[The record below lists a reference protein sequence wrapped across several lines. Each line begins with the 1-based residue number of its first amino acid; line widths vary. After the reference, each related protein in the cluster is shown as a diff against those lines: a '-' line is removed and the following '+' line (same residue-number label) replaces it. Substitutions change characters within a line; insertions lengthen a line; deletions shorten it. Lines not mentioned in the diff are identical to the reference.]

1 MSIPGRNGRDGTAS
15 PPFVRFTFPPIQ
27 YNRSVATKTLYVC
40 SNCGH
45 TAPKWLGRC
54 PDCGEWSTFV
64 EEVRED
70 KKVVGFAARATK
82 ERGARG
88 AAGRTLALSE
98 VPVVEGGGRMDTG
111 VTELNRVLGGGI
123 VPGSMVLVGGE
134 PGVGKST
141 LLLQVMGHLGEGCL
155 MISGEE
161 SPRQVALSARRLG
174 VEGKGFRVLSE
185 TDVDV
190 IEATILDE
198 RPKVA
203 VVDSIQTLYS
213 PELSGA
219 PGGVGQVRECAARLM
234 RLAKSEGIAVVLVG
248 HVTKDGSIAGPRV
261 LEHMVDTVLQ
271 FEGDRFQNFRVLRAL
286 KNRFGS
292 TNEVGVFEM
301 TGRGMVEVE
310 DPSAFFLS
318 TREEEVPPGVVTVC
332 LLEGTRPMLVEIESL
347 VAPSTLAN
355 PRRIAN
361 GVDTGRVNMLCAV
374 LTRRVGLSLGDQDVY
389 VNVTGGVR
397 VEEPAVDLGVALAI
411 ASALRD
417 RPVGKGTACFGEV
430 GLTGDLRFVSGA
442 PRRTAEMMK
451 LGFGRIIRPEGA
463 TDGPPEG
470 TDGGRAGRGAS
481 VVEVGTLEEA
491 VAVALL

>member
-1 MSIPGRNGRDGTAS
+1 M
-15 PPFVRFTFPPIQ
+15 
-27 YNRSVATKTLYVC
+27 ATKTLYVC

-45 TAPKWLGRC
+45 ETPKWLGRC
-54 PDCGEWSTFV
+54 PDCGEWSTLV
-64 EEVRED
+64 EEARES
-70 KKVVGFAARATK
+70 KKAVGFADRVTRK
-82 ERGARG
+82 KRIG
-88 AAGRTLALSE
+88 GRTMSLDE
-98 VPVVEGGGRMDTG
+98 VPPAESEGRTQTG
-111 VTELNRVLGGGI
+111 ISELDRVLGGGI

-174 VEGKGFRVLSE
+174 VEGRGFRVLSE
-185 TDVDV
+185 TDLDV

-198 RPKVA
+198 RPSFV

-234 RLAKSEGIAVVLVG
+234 RLAKSEGISTVLVG

-271 FEGDRFQNFRVLRAL
+271 FEGDRFQSFRVLRAL

-301 TGRGMVEVE
+301 TGAGMAEVE

-318 TREEEVPPGVVTVC
+318 RREGKTPPGVATVC

-347 VAPSTLAN
+347 VVPSPLAV
-355 PRRIAN
+355 PRRVAN

-374 LTRRVGLSLGDQDVY
+374 LSRRAGLSLHDHDVY

-397 VEEPAVDLGVALAI
+397 VEEPAADLGVALAI

-417 RPVGKGTACFGEV
+417 MPVGTGTACFGEV
-430 GLTGDLRFVSGA
+430 GLTGELRFVSGA
-442 PRRTAEMMK
+442 PRRISELLKM
-451 LGFGRIIRPEGA
+451 GFQRIIKPESVSGGTPEGA
-463 TDGPPEG
+463 SEVKNGKS
-470 TDGGRAGRGAS
+470 GRVKETS
-481 VVEVGTLEEA
+481 LVQVSTLEEA

>member
-1 MSIPGRNGRDGTAS
+1 MATR
-15 PPFVRFTFPPIQ
+15 TF
-27 YNRSVATKTLYVC
+27 YVC

-45 TAPKWLGRC
+45 QAPKWLGRC

-64 EEVRED
+64 EEVREE
-70 KKVVGFAARATK
+70 KKVVGFA
-82 ERGARG
+82 ERVTRQRRR
-88 AAGRTLALSE
+88 AAGRTLSLDE
-98 VPVVEGGGRMDTG
+98 VRATESGNRMDTG
-111 VTELNRVLGGGI
+111 VAELNRVLGGGI

-155 MISGEE
+155 MVSGEE
-161 SPRQVALSARRLG
+161 SPRQVALSARRLE
-174 VEGKGFRVLSE
+174 VEARGFRVLSE

-190 IEATILDE
+190 IEATILEE
-198 RPKVA
+198 RPGVV

-234 RLAKSEGIAVVLVG
+234 RLAKSEGIAILLVG
-248 HVTKDGSIAGPRV
+248 HVTKEGSIAGPRV

-271 FEGDRFQNFRVLRAL
+271 FEGDRFQSFRVLRAL

-292 TNEVGVFEM
+292 TNELGVFEM

-310 DPSAFFLS
+310 DPSAYFLS
-318 TREEEVPPGVVTVC
+318 KREEEVPPGVVTVC

-347 VAPSTLAN
+347 VVPSTLAN
-355 PRRIAN
+355 PRRVAN

-374 LTRRVGLSLGDQDVY
+374 LSRRAGLALGDQDVY

-397 VEEPAVDLGVALAI
+397 VEEPAADLGVALAI
-411 ASALRD
+411 ASAMRD
-417 RPVGKGTACFGEV
+417 RPVGRGTACFGEV
-430 GLTGDLRFVSGA
+430 GLTGDLRFVAGA
-442 PRRTAEMMK
+442 PRRVGELLK
-451 LGFGRIIRPEGA
+451 LGFGRIIRPEG
-463 TDGPPEG
+463 TLESRPNSGPDGRQDDEE
-470 TDGGRAGRGAS
+470 R
-481 VVEVGTLEEA
+481 VVQVATLEEA

>member
-1 MSIPGRNGRDGTAS
+1 M
-15 PPFVRFTFPPIQ
+15 
-27 YNRSVATKTLYVC
+27 ATRTLYVC

-45 TAPKWLGRC
+45 ENPKWLGRC

-64 EEVRED
+64 EEARES
-70 KKVVGFAARATK
+70 KKAVGFAERATRK
-82 ERGARG
+82 KRAG
-88 AAGRTLALSE
+88 GRTMSLDE
-98 VPVVEGGGRMDTG
+98 VPPAESEGRTETG
-111 VTELNRVLGGGI
+111 ISELDRVLGGGI

-155 MISGEE
+155 MVSGEE

-174 VEGKGFRVLSE
+174 VEGRGFRVLSE
-185 TDVDV
+185 TDLDV

-198 RPKVA
+198 RPSVV

-234 RLAKSEGIAVVLVG
+234 RLAKSEGISMILVG

-271 FEGDRFQNFRVLRAL
+271 FEGDRFQSFRVLRAL

-301 TGRGMVEVE
+301 TGDGMSEVE

-318 TREEEVPPGVVTVC
+318 RREGKTPPGVATVC

-347 VAPSTLAN
+347 VVPSPLAV
-355 PRRIAN
+355 PRRVAN

-374 LTRRVGLSLGDQDVY
+374 LSRRAGLSLHDHDVY

-397 VEEPAVDLGVALAI
+397 VEEPAADLGVALAI

-417 RPVGKGTACFGEV
+417 MPVGTGTACFGEV

-442 PRRTAEMMK
+442 PRRVSELLKM
-451 LGFGRIIRPEGA
+451 GFQRIIKPEGA
-463 TDGPPEG
+463 SGG
-470 TDGGRAGRGAS
+470 TLEGAS
-481 VVEVGTLEEA
+481 QGKNGRVKETNLVEVSTLEEA

>member
-1 MSIPGRNGRDGTAS
+1 M
-15 PPFVRFTFPPIQ
+15 
-27 YNRSVATKTLYVC
+27 ATRTLFVC

-45 TAPKWLGRC
+45 EEPKWLGRC

-64 EEVRED
+64 EEVREG
-70 KKVVGFAARATK
+70 KKAVGFAERATRQK
-82 ERGARG
+82 KGV
-88 AAGRTLALSE
+88 AGRTFSLSE
-98 VPVVEGGGRMDTG
+98 VRAVESENRIGTRIE
-111 VTELNRVLGGGI
+111 ELNRVLGGGI

-155 MISGEE
+155 MVSGEE
-161 SPRQVALSARRLG
+161 SPRQVTLNARRLG
-174 VEGKGFRVLSE
+174 IEGAGFRVLSE
-185 TDVDV
+185 TDVDA
-190 IEATILDE
+190 IEATILEE
-198 RPKVA
+198 RPRIV

-213 PELSGA
+213 SELSGA

-234 RLAKSEGIAVVLVG
+234 RLAKSEGIAVILVG
-248 HVTKDGSIAGPRV
+248 HVTKEGSIAGPRV

-271 FEGDRFQNFRVLRAL
+271 FEGDRFQSFRVLRAL

-301 TGRGMVEVE
+301 TGRGMVQVE

-318 TREEEVPPGVVTVC
+318 KREEEVPPGVVTVC

-347 VAPSTLAN
+347 VAPSPLAV
-355 PRRIAN
+355 PRRVAN

-374 LTRRVGLSLGDQDVY
+374 LSRRAGLVLGDQDVY

-397 VEEPAVDLGVALAI
+397 VEEPAADLGVALAI
-411 ASALRD
+411 ASAMRD

-430 GLTGDLRFVSGA
+430 GLTGDVRFVSGA
-442 PRRTAEMMK
+442 PRRVAELLKM
-451 LGFGRIIRPEGA
+451 GFGRIIRPEGTPETPA
-463 TDGPPEG
+463 NTRSDGK
-470 TDGGRAGRGAS
+470 AS
-481 VVEVGTLEEA
+481 VVEVRTLEEA

>member
-1 MSIPGRNGRDGTAS
+1 M
-15 PPFVRFTFPPIQ
+15 
-27 YNRSVATKTLYVC
+27 ATKTLYVC

-45 TAPKWLGRC
+45 ETPKWLGRC
-54 PDCGEWSTFV
+54 PDCGEWSTLV
-64 EEVRED
+64 EEARES
-70 KKVVGFAARATK
+70 KKAVGFADRVTRK
-82 ERGARG
+82 KRIG
-88 AAGRTLALSE
+88 GRTMSLDE
-98 VPVVEGGGRMDTG
+98 VPPAESEGRTQTG
-111 VTELNRVLGGGI
+111 ISELDRVLGGGI

-174 VEGKGFRVLSE
+174 VQGRGFRVLSE
-185 TDVDV
+185 TDLDV

-198 RPKVA
+198 RPSVV

-234 RLAKSEGIAVVLVG
+234 RLAKSEGISTVLVG

-271 FEGDRFQNFRVLRAL
+271 FEGDRFQSFRVLRAL

-301 TGRGMVEVE
+301 TGAGMAEVE

-318 TREEEVPPGVVTVC
+318 RREGKTPPGVATVC

-347 VAPSTLAN
+347 VVPSPLAV
-355 PRRIAN
+355 PRRVAN

-374 LTRRVGLSLGDQDVY
+374 LSRRAGLSLHDHDVY

-397 VEEPAVDLGVALAI
+397 VEEPAADLGVALAI

-417 RPVGKGTACFGEV
+417 MPVGTGTACFGEV
-430 GLTGDLRFVSGA
+430 GLTGELRFVSGA
-442 PRRTAEMMK
+442 PRRVSELLKM
-451 LGFGRIIRPEGA
+451 GFQRIIKPESISGGTLEGA
-463 TDGPPEG
+463 SEVENGK
-470 TDGGRAGRGAS
+470 GGRVKETS
-481 VVEVGTLEEA
+481 LVEVSTLEEA

>member
-1 MSIPGRNGRDGTAS
+1 M
-15 PPFVRFTFPPIQ
+15 
-27 YNRSVATKTLYVC
+27 ATKALYVC

-45 TAPKWLGRC
+45 EEPKWLGRC

-64 EEVRED
+64 EEARESR
-70 KKVVGFAARATK
+70 KAVGFAERATRQK
-82 ERGARG
+82 KGV
-88 AAGRTLALSE
+88 AGRTLSLSE
-98 VPVVEGGGRMDTG
+98 VRAVESGNRTDTG
-111 VTELNRVLGGGI
+111 VGELNRVLGGGI

-155 MISGEE
+155 MVSGEE

-174 VEGKGFRVLSE
+174 IAEAGFRVLSE

-190 IEATILDE
+190 IEATILE
-198 RPKVA
+198 EKPNIV

-234 RLAKSEGIAVVLVG
+234 RLAKSEGISVFLVG
-248 HVTKDGSIAGPRV
+248 HVTKEGSIAGPRV

-271 FEGDRFQNFRVLRAL
+271 FEGDRFQAFRVLRAL

-318 TREEEVPPGVVTVC
+318 TREEDVPPGGVTVC

-347 VAPSTLAN
+347 VAPSPLAN

-361 GVDTGRVNMLCAV
+361 GVDAEGR
-374 LTRRVGLSLGDQDVY
+374 TRF
-389 VNVTGGVR
+389 GGSGR
-397 VEEPAVDLGVALAI
+397 
-411 ASALRD
+411 LRE
-417 RPVGKGTACFGEV
+417 RH
-430 GLTGDLRFVSGA
+430 
-442 PRRTAEMMK
+442 
-451 LGFGRIIRPEGA
+451 GRG
-463 TDGPPEG
+463 
-470 TDGGRAGRGAS
+470 AGRGARGGPRRGARNS
-481 VVEVGTLEEA
+481 VCAAGQASREGDRVLRRGR
-491 VAVALL
+491 

>member
-1 MSIPGRNGRDGTAS
+1 
-15 PPFVRFTFPPIQ
+15 
-27 YNRSVATKTLYVC
+27 VATKTLYVC

-45 TAPKWLGRC
+45 AEPKWLGRC

-64 EEVRED
+64 EEVRER
-70 KKVVGFAARATK
+70 KKVVGFAERAMRQK
-82 ERGARG
+82 GG
-88 AAGRTLALSE
+88 VAGRTLSLSE
-98 VPVVEGGGRMDTG
+98 VPVVEGGGRMDAG
-111 VTELNRVLGGGI
+111 VGELNRVLGGGI

-155 MISGEE
+155 MVSGEE

-174 VEGKGFRVLSE
+174 VEGRGFRVLSE

-190 IEATILDE
+190 IEATILQE
-198 RPKVA
+198 RPRAV

-248 HVTKDGSIAGPRV
+248 HVTKEGSIAGPRV

-271 FEGDRFQNFRVLRAL
+271 FEGDRFQSFRVLRAL

-301 TGRGMVEVE
+301 TDRGMVEVE

-318 TREEEVPPGVVTVC
+318 KREEEVPPGVVTVC

-347 VAPSTLAN
+347 VAPSPLAN

-374 LTRRVGLSLGDQDVY
+374 LSRRAGLALQDQDVY

-397 VEEPAVDLGVALAI
+397 VEEPAADLGVALAI
-411 ASALRD
+411 ASAMRD

-430 GLTGDLRFVSGA
+430 GLTGDVRYVSGA
-442 PRRTAEMMK
+442 QRRTSEMAKM
-451 LGFGRIIRPEGA
+451 GFGRIIRPEG
-463 TDGPPEG
+463 TSDGPEQA
-470 TDGGRAGRGAS
+470 DGKTRREAS
-481 VVEVGTLEEA
+481 VVEVSTLEEA

>member
-1 MSIPGRNGRDGTAS
+1 M
-15 PPFVRFTFPPIQ
+15 
-27 YNRSVATKTLYVC
+27 ATKTLYVC

-45 TAPKWLGRC
+45 EEPKWLGRC

-64 EEVRED
+64 EEARES
-70 KKVVGFAARATK
+70 KKVVGFAERATRQK
-82 ERGARG
+82 KSAG
-88 AAGRTLALSE
+88 GRTFSLDE
-98 VPVVEGGGRMDTG
+98 VSATESGNRMDTG
-111 VTELNRVLGGGI
+111 VGELNRVLGGGV

-155 MISGEE
+155 MVSGEE

-174 VEGKGFRVLSE
+174 VEGAGFRVLSE

-198 RPKVA
+198 RPTLV

-234 RLAKSEGIAVVLVG
+234 RVAKSEGIAVMLVG
-248 HVTKDGSIAGPRV
+248 HVTKEGSIAGPRV

-271 FEGDRFQNFRVLRAL
+271 FEGDRFQSFRVLRAL

-301 TGRGMVEVE
+301 SGTGMVEVA

-318 TREEEVPPGVVTVC
+318 KREEEVPPGVVTVC

-347 VAPSTLAN
+347 VVPSPLAV
-355 PRRIAN
+355 PRRVAN

-374 LTRRVGLSLGDQDVY
+374 LSRRAGLSLGDHDVY
-389 VNVTGGVR
+389 VNVAGGVR

-417 RPVGKGTACFGEV
+417 RPVGKGTACYGEV
-430 GLTGDLRFVSGA
+430 GLTGDVRFVSGA
-442 PRRTAEMMK
+442 PRRSAELLK
-451 LGFGRIIRPEGA
+451 LGFRRIIKPEGSHDSSA
-463 TDGPPEG
+463 SAQNDGSKNG
-470 TDGGRAGRGAS
+470 KAS
-481 VVEVGTLEEA
+481 VVEVKTLEEA

>member
-1 MSIPGRNGRDGTAS
+1 M
-15 PPFVRFTFPPIQ
+15 
-27 YNRSVATKTLYVC
+27 ATKTLHIC
-40 SNCGH
+40 TNCGH
-45 TAPKWLGRC
+45 EEPKWLGRC

-64 EEVRED
+64 EEARES
-70 KKVVGFAARATK
+70 KKAVGFAERATRQK
-82 ERGARG
+82 RGG
-88 AAGRTLALSE
+88 AGRTLSLDE
-98 VPVVEGGGRMDTG
+98 VRAVESANRTDTG
-111 VTELNRVLGGGI
+111 VGELNRVLGGGI

-155 MISGEE
+155 MVSGEE

-174 VEGKGFRVLSE
+174 IEKAGFRVLSE

-190 IEATILDE
+190 IEATILEE
-198 RPKVA
+198 RPRIV

-234 RLAKSEGIAVVLVG
+234 RLAKSEGISVFLVG
-248 HVTKDGSIAGPRV
+248 HVTKEGSIAGPRV

-271 FEGDRFQNFRVLRAL
+271 FEGDRFQAFRILRAL

-301 TGRGMVEVE
+301 TGQGMVEVE

-318 TREEEVPPGVVTVC
+318 KGKEDVPPGVVTVC

-347 VAPSTLAN
+347 VAPSPLAV
-355 PRRIAN
+355 PRRVTN

-374 LTRRVGLSLGDQDVY
+374 LSRRAGLALGDHDVY

-397 VEEPAVDLGVALAI
+397 VEEPAADLGVALAI

-417 RPVGKGTACFGEV
+417 KPVGKGTACFGEV
-430 GLTGDLRFVSGA
+430 GLTGDVRFVPGA
-442 PRRTAEMMK
+442 PRRVDELLK
-451 LGFGRIIRPEGA
+451 LGFGRIIRPEGTSGGPPNDH
-463 TDGPPEG
+463 TDG
-470 TDGGRAGRGAS
+470 RAERKAS
-481 VVEVGTLEEA
+481 VVEVSTLEEA

>member
-1 MSIPGRNGRDGTAS
+1 
-15 PPFVRFTFPPIQ
+15 
-27 YNRSVATKTLYVC
+27 
-40 SNCGH
+40 
-45 TAPKWLGRC
+45 
-54 PDCGEWSTFV
+54 V
-64 EEVRED
+64 EEVRER
-70 KKVVGFAARATK
+70 KKVVGFAERATRQK
-82 ERGARG
+82 GRV
-88 AAGRTLALSE
+88 AGRTLALSE
-98 VPVVEGGGRMDTG
+98 VPVVEGGGRMDAG
-111 VTELNRVLGGGI
+111 VGELNRVLGGGI

-155 MISGEE
+155 MVSGEE

-174 VEGKGFRVLSE
+174 VEGRGFRVLSE
-185 TDVDV
+185 TDVDI
-190 IEATILDE
+190 IEATILEE
-198 RPKVA
+198 RPRAV

-234 RLAKSEGIAVVLVG
+234 RLAKSEGIAMVLVG
-248 HVTKDGSIAGPRV
+248 HVTKEGSIAGPRV

-271 FEGDRFQNFRVLRAL
+271 FEGDRFQSFRVLRAL

-318 TREEEVPPGVVTVC
+318 KREEEVPPGVVTVC

-347 VAPSTLAN
+347 VAPSPLAN

-374 LTRRVGLSLGDQDVY
+374 Y

-397 VEEPAVDLGVALAI
+397 VEEPAADLGVALAI
-411 ASALRD
+411 ASAMRD

-430 GLTGDLRFVSGA
+430 GLTGDVRYVSGA
-442 PRRTAEMMK
+442 PRRTSEMAKM
-451 LGFGRIIRPEGA
+451 GFGRIIRPEG
-463 TDGPPEG
+463 TSDGPEQA
-470 TDGGRAGRGAS
+470 DGRTRRETS
-481 VVEVGTLEEA
+481 VVEVSTLEEA

>member
-1 MSIPGRNGRDGTAS
+1 M
-15 PPFVRFTFPPIQ
+15 
-27 YNRSVATKTLYVC
+27 ATKTLYVC

-45 TAPKWLGRC
+45 TSPKWLGRC

-64 EEVRED
+64 EEAREE
-70 KKVVGFAARATK
+70 KKVVGFAERATRK
-82 ERGARG
+82 KTRS
-88 AAGRTLALSE
+88 AGRTLRLDQ
-98 VPVVEGGGRMDTG
+98 VETAVDGGRIGTSVG
-111 VTELNRVLGGGI
+111 ELDRVLGGGI

-155 MISGEE
+155 MVSGEE
-161 SPRQVALSARRLG
+161 SPRQVALSAKRLG
-174 VEGKGFRVLSE
+174 VQGAGFGVLSE

-190 IEATILDE
+190 IEATILEE
-198 RPKVA
+198 RPSVV

-271 FEGDRFQNFRVLRAL
+271 FEGDRFQSFRVLRAL

-292 TNEVGVFEM
+292 TNEIGVFEM

-318 TREEEVPPGVVTVC
+318 QWKENMPSGVATVC

-347 VAPSTLAN
+347 VAPSPLAN

-374 LTRRVGLSLGDQDVY
+374 LARRAGLSLADQDVY

-397 VEEPAVDLGVALAI
+397 VEEPAADLGVALAI
-411 ASALRD
+411 ASAFRD
-417 RPVGKGTACFGEV
+417 KPVGKGTACFGEV
-430 GLTGDLRFVSGA
+430 GLTGDVRFVSGA
-442 PRRTAEMMK
+442 PRRTGEVLKM
-451 LGFGRIIRPEGA
+451 GYNRIIRPEGTA
-463 TDGPPEG
+463 EEGLDGRSKKD
-470 TDGGRAGRGAS
+470 TN
-481 VVEVGTLEEA
+481 VIEVSTLEEA

>member
-1 MSIPGRNGRDGTAS
+1 M
-15 PPFVRFTFPPIQ
+15 
-27 YNRSVATKTLYVC
+27 ATKTLFVC
-40 SNCGH
+40 TNCGH
-45 TAPKWLGRC
+45 EEPKWLGRC
-54 PDCGEWSTFV
+54 PDCGEWSTLV
-64 EEVRED
+64 EEVRES
-70 KKVVGFAARATK
+70 KKAVGFAERATRQK
-82 ERGARG
+82 RGS
-88 AAGRTLALSE
+88 AGRTLSLDE
-98 VPVVEGGGRMDTG
+98 VRAVESGNRTDTG
-111 VTELNRVLGGGI
+111 VGELNRVLGGGI

-155 MISGEE
+155 MVSGEE

-174 VEGKGFRVLSE
+174 IAEAGFRVLSE

-190 IEATILDE
+190 IEATILEE
-198 RPKVA
+198 RPRVV

-234 RLAKSEGIAVVLVG
+234 RLAKSEGISVFLVG
-248 HVTKDGSIAGPRV
+248 HVTKEGSIAGPRV

-271 FEGDRFQNFRVLRAL
+271 FEGDRFQAFRILRAL

-318 TREEEVPPGVVTVC
+318 KREEDVPPGVITVC

-347 VAPSTLAN
+347 VAPSPLAI
-355 PRRIAN
+355 PRRVTN

-374 LTRRVGLSLGDQDVY
+374 LSRRAGLALGDHDVY

-397 VEEPAVDLGVALAI
+397 VEEPAADLGVALAI

-417 RPVGKGTACFGEV
+417 KPVGKGAACFGEV
-430 GLTGDLRFVSGA
+430 GLTGDVRFVPGA
-442 PRRTAEMMK
+442 PRRVDELIK
-451 LGFGRIIRPEGA
+451 LGFRRIIRPEDASGGPPNDH
-463 TDGPPEG
+463 TDG
-470 TDGGRAGRGAS
+470 RAEREAS
-481 VVEVGTLEEA
+481 VVEVSTLEEA